1 MRKLLLSATV
11 VALSVNLATNIS
23 YAQTIITEGA
33 NTAIEADV
41 TGETGTEYGGAYQ
54 NSGTMTI
61 GTEQGDAITISGNSV
76 TTASEYG
83 YGGFVQSG
91 GDKSQ
96 LTIYDNVTFN
106 GNTASLAGGALS
118 LNGGLKTAIHDA
130 VTFTGNKAEGVAG
143 TTYGGAIYITTA
155 RDELNLEMGH
165 GTQFT
170 SNEAGSGGAIYSNDA
185 QIQIGSQAN
194 FSGNKATAES
204 GGAIYSFDSDVQ
216 ASKGVV
222 TVGEEAT
229 FDKNEAA
236 WSGGA
241 IANFDGKVDISQ
253 GAQFTTNKA
262 LDGNGGAI
270 ANNVSVGTVKDTQL
284 NIAGNTTFSG
294 NSVASTSEGYGRGGA
309 IYNAGTVNLDSTEG
323 NITFQNNTASDT
335 GRDVYLADNS
345 VMNVT
350 GSNTVSFQSG
360 EGAIAGTGAI
370 NKTGEGTFELVN
382 SDISNSYT
390 GTYTQEAG
398 TLLLDGSTMSNNFDI
413 KDGNLVLHNGSKL
426 FLSENGKIANGTITV
441 GDSVSRAAGDASV
454 LTLKKGGQIASVV
467 DLILQKNDEV
477 VIETDSS
484 LIYGGQ
490 GGDLWAGKVTL
501 KGGTLN
507 YEGLDTNGQLVAETG
522 NLNINNGT
530 LNVAGADAQNASSI
544 ASDVVVDIKDGTT
557 MVVGENGT
565 VTINSNDKWV
575 GDVKV
580 DGSNAS
586 LTIDGMTSN
595 GGLTATTG
603 SVNLAGGS
611 LTLANGSSIAN
622 AVNTTITGDVN
633 IADGSLALN
642 SGDSWTGNITV
653 NDTNASLTID
663 GMTSNGGL
671 TATTG
676 SVNLAGGSLTLAN
689 GSSIANTV
697 NTTITGDVN
706 IADGSLALN
715 NGDIWTGNITVDNAD
730 ASLTIDGMT
739 SNGGLTATTGSVNL
753 AGGSLTL
760 ANGSS
765 IADTVNTT
773 ITGDVNLTGGSLALN
788 GTDSWTGNINQTDGQ
803 LDYSLTQ
810 NCGLTASGG
819 IINVTDSSKLT
830 LVDGSSISGT
840 TETNVTDNSTLTV
853 GNNGSISGGTTT
865 VESGST
871 ITITSGGEISGGM
884 VDAQSGS
891 TFNNTGTITDGADID
906 IATSDATNSGEI
918 AGGTV
923 DIANGGALENSGTI
937 SGGTTTIASGGSVTV
952 TADGEITGGTVDA
965 QSGSTFNNAGIISD
979 GADIDIATSDAT
991 NSGEIAGGTV
1001 DIANG
1006 GALENS
1012 GTISGGTTT
1021 IANGGSVTVT
1031 AGGEITGGTTNV
1043 AGTLINNGDII
1054 AGDVNVTGTVN
1065 NNNNIGGNT
1074 NLTIDTNGNVIV
1086 GDGATVDTKGAIEI
1100 ATGGTLT
1107 INEGGE
1113 ATLKE
1118 NDIWDG
1124 DIVNTNG
1131 TLTLVGRDDSG
1142 KNYSQ
1147 TGGELVLDGS
1157 EFELGGSISGGTV
1170 TVSNGSSFDVLDGA
1184 TMTGGDVVF
1193 VGQGNTVNVDG
1204 EVTADAKYEINNDNI
1219 INIKE
1224 NGSFV
1229 ASDNDIWTDGTIE
1242 VNGGKLDFQG
1252 TVDEDGNPANGLLE
1266 ANTGEVDIN
1275 SEFTMVDGSYIA
1287 AVVNTDINKDT
1298 TLEGGSSLELN
1309 TGDTWASDATITV
1322 DGGKLVYDDLTSNG
1336 TIEGESG
1343 TIEINSGNMTV
1354 ADGSYINNAVNTT
1367 IGDADDTSKNAT
1379 VDITQGGSVQLNQGD
1394 DWNSNGTITINGGSL
1409 EYALQENGKIQAN
1422 TGELDIVDGATL
1434 TMVDAND
1441 VIAEAVAT
1449 TVDGTVDIQT
1459 GSVTLNNNDIWSDG
1473 TVKVNG
1479 GSFDFKGTV
1488 DAGGNAANGL
1498 LIANSGNVSINSDFT
1513 LQKGGS
1519 IAAAVNTTINDDTTL
1534 VGGSSL
1540 ELNTG
1545 DSWASDA
1552 TVTVDGGKLVYS
1564 DLTSNGHIDAN
1575 TGALTVKSGTLTV
1588 DDQSEISSGVNTAI
1602 LTDAIV
1608 DITGGKVSLNDNDSW
1623 DGTVTIN
1630 GGSLE
1635 YAMQENGKVQA
1646 NTGDLTIVDGA
1657 TLTMAD
1663 TNDVIAD
1670 VVDATITGTLNVQNG
1685 NATLNDNDIWTG
1697 TVHVSD
1703 DGILN
1708 LNNVVNGTL
1717 IADGGTLNFQNG
1729 ELNIT
1734 GDSIITGDATT
1745 NLTQGTVNI
1754 NNGTNGGGS
1763 VTLNDGDSWAADT
1776 TINLGQGGKLDY
1788 DLTSNGT
1795 LKADGGQL
1803 TTQDDSQLTL
1813 NGDSY
1818 INKEVT
1824 ANLAGDTTIQ
1834 NGATVDLGND
1844 GTTTVGGNDILTGDV
1859 TIDNGGT
1866 LNLFNDVTMKDPV
1879 AGAVNQSIA
1888 VNGTMN
1894 LETTGE
1900 LHLNADLSGAGDIN
1914 KNGEGDVWFHGQN
1927 GGYTGTILV
1936 DNGGDL
1942 LFENGLAGNLVFG
1955 DIDGKTIGIHADEIT
1970 GDLTQDREATI
1981 KYTTYHDDVDLD
1993 LNGNI
1998 DVTKGTLI
2006 AESKGDQNI
2015 NFGGTVN
2022 VASAADAQNPVS
2034 MDATSN
2040 GTITFGNTVD
2050 VNNATMNVGS
2060 KSGTIFQNNITLT
2073 DSILNATSGAVDF
2086 AGDLVF
2092 NDDTS
2097 IFNSMNGQVNA
2108 NTINNLDITN
2118 SQNANFQIDISSR
2131 DWKHDSFDLN
2141 NLAAA
2146 NGGKININDW
2156 QFIGKA
2162 PIDRHIKIN
2171 VFDVDDVD
2179 PTLLGQIE
2187 FTQTDKQIFTPIG
2200 WYQMFNQKQLNPI
2213 TGAYESIPGAMTASL
2228 VEYNPQV
2235 FRGQVSTV
2243 ASYANQL
2250 VTNNILFDHI
2260 FTVSNQLLAENN
2272 ANKYAA
2278 IYPQFAP
2285 YQYSRKDGSLW
2296 YKAYGTL
2303 ETLHM
2308 NRGLDVDNTAY
2319 GALVGADFPVIEM
2332 KKGWSFLP
2340 TAYVGYNGAHQNYS
2354 GVGMYQNGGQL
2365 GAMGTFMKDDF
2376 LGSLLLYGGGYGN
2389 QMDVAGYHDHTG
2401 NWFVGTAAKAAYNF
2415 HPTKHFTIQPT
2426 LLASYNYFH
2435 TQNWY
2440 TEFGDMR
2447 MNAGRLNGVN
2457 IAPGLNLIYG
2467 RETWSMYA
2475 TIQYMFNI
2483 LGTSSGNAGNVVLP
2497 DMRMQRS
2504 YIEYG
2509 VGATKTWK
2517 DRFSAYLQITV
2528 RNIGRTGIGF
2538 QGGFTFKL

>member
-185 QIQIGSQAN
+185 QIKIGNQAN

-204 GGAIYSFDSDVQ
+204 GGAIYSWDSDKQ

-229 FDKNEAA
+229 FSQNEAA

-241 IANFDGKVDISQ
+241 IFNTDGKIKVEQ
-253 GAQFTTNKA
+253 GAQFTSNQAK
-262 LDGNGGAI
+262 DGNGGAI
-270 ANNVSVGTVKDTQL
+270 ANTISVGTVEGTQL

-294 NSVASTSEGYGRGGA
+294 NSVSSGTEGYGRGGA
-309 IYNAGTVNLDSTEG
+309 IYNAGTVNLDSTKG
-323 NITFQNNTASDT
+323 NITFSQNTASDT

-350 GSNTVSFQSG
+350 GSKTVSFQSG

-370 NKTGEGTFELVN
+370 NKIGEGTFELVN

-398 TLLLDGSTMSNNFDI
+398 TLLLDGSTMSNNFQI
-413 KDGNLVLHNGSKL
+413 NNGNLVLHNGSKL

-595 GGLTATTG
+595 GGLTAATG

-611 LTLANGSSIAN
+611 LTLANGSSIAD

-633 IADGSLALN
+633 IADGSFALN

-689 GSSIANTV
+689 GSSIADAV

-715 NGDIWTGNITVDNAD
+715 SG
-730 ASLTIDGMT
+730 
-739 SNGGLTATTGSVNL
+739 
-753 AGGSLTL
+753 
-760 ANGSS
+760 
-765 IADTVNTT
+765 
-773 ITGDVNLTGGSLALN
+773 
-788 GTDSWTGNINQTDGQ
+788 DSWTGDITMTDGQ

-810 NCGLTASGG
+810 NGGLTVSGG
-819 IINVTDSSKLT
+819 TINVTDSSKLT
-830 LVDGSSISGT
+830 LVSGSSISGT

-871 ITITSGGEISGGM
+871 ITITSGGEIAGGM

-891 TFNNTGTITDGADID
+891 TFNNAGTITDGADID

-952 TADGEITGGTVDA
+952 TADGEITGGTVEVE
-965 QSGSTFNNAGIISD
+965 N
-979 GADIDIATSDAT
+979 
-991 NSGEIAGGTV
+991 GGTLENNNS
-1001 DIANG
+1001 ISG
-1006 GALENS
+1006 GAL
-1012 GTISGGTTT
+1012 
-1021 IANGGSVTVT
+1021 
-1031 AGGEITGGTTNV
+1031 NV
-1043 AGTLINNGDII
+1043 AGTVTNNGDIE
-1054 AGDVNVTGTVN
+1054 GT
-1065 NNNNIGGNT
+1065 T
-1074 NLTIDTNGNVIV
+1074 NLTINNNGEIIV

-1519 IAAAVNTTINDDTTL
+1519 IAAAVNTTINDNTTL
-1534 VGGSSL
+1534 AGGSSL

-1866 LNLFNDVTMKDPV
+1866 LNLFNDVAMKDPV

-1927 GGYTGTILV
+1927 DQYSGTILV

-1942 LFENGLAGNLVFG
+1942 LFENGLAGDLVFG
-1955 DIDGKTIGIHADEIT
+1955 NIDGKTIGIHADEIT

-2022 VASAADAQNPVS
+2022 VATAADAQNPVS

>member
-1 MRKLLLSATV
+1 MRKLLLSATI

-33 NTAIEADV
+33 NAAIETDV
-41 TGETGTEYGGAYQ
+41 TGVTGTEYGGAYQ

-96 LTIYDNVTFN
+96 LTIFDKVTFN

-155 RDELNLEMGH
+155 RDELNLETGN

-170 SNEAGSGGAIYSNDA
+170 SNEAGSGGAIYANDA
-185 QIQIGSQAN
+185 QIKIGNQAN

-204 GGAIYSFDSDVQ
+204 GGAIYSWDSDVQ

-229 FDKNEAA
+229 FDQNEAA

-241 IANFDGKVDISQ
+241 IANFDGKVDIEQ

-335 GRDVYLADNS
+335 GSDVYLADGS

-350 GSNTVSFQSG
+350 GSYTVSFQSG

-467 DLILQKNDEV
+467 DLILQKNNEV
-477 VIETDSS
+477 IIETGSTVD
-484 LIYGGQ
+484 YGGQ

-507 YEGLDTNGQLVAETG
+507 YEGLDSNGQLVAETG

-544 ASDVVVDIKDGTT
+544 ASDVVVDIKDGAT

-565 VTINSNDKWV
+565 VTINSNDKWA

-595 GGLTATTG
+595 GGLTATIG

-611 LTLANGSSIAN
+611 LTLANGSSIAD

-633 IADGSLALN
+633 LTGGSLALN
-642 SGDSWTGNITV
+642 SSDSWTGNITV

-689 GSSIANTV
+689 GSSIA
-697 NTTITGDVN
+697 
-706 IADGSLALN
+706 
-715 NGDIWTGNITVDNAD
+715 D
-730 ASLTIDGMT
+730 A
-739 SNGGLTATTGSVNL
+739 
-753 AGGSLTL
+753 
-760 ANGSS
+760 
-765 IADTVNTT
+765 VNTT

-788 GTDSWTGNINQTDGQ
+788 SGDSWTGNINQTDGQ

-810 NCGLTASGG
+810 NGGLTASGG

-853 GNNGSISGGTTT
+853 GNKGSISGGTTT
-865 VESGST
+865 VESGNT
-871 ITITSGGEISGGM
+871 I
-884 VDAQSGS
+884 
-891 TFNNTGTITDGADID
+891 
-906 IATSDATNSGEI
+906 
-918 AGGTV
+918 
-923 DIANGGALENSGTI
+923 
-937 SGGTTTIASGGSVTV
+937 TV
-952 TADGEITGGTVDA
+952 TANGEITGGTVDA
-965 QSGSTFNNAGIISD
+965 QSGSTFNNAGTISD

-1021 IANGGSVTVT
+1021 VASGGSVTVTENGEITGGTTNVETGATFDNAGTISDDANVSIAGTGTNSGEIAGGTVNVTGTLENSGTISGGTTTIANGGSVTVT
-1031 AGGEITGGTTNV
+1031 ADGEITGGTTNV

-1054 AGDVNVTGTVN
+1054 AGDINVTGTVN

-1074 NLTIDTNGNVIV
+1074 NLTIDTNGNVVV

-1100 ATGGTLT
+1100 AKGGKLT
-1107 INEGGE
+1107 INQGGE

-1118 NDIWDG
+1118 DDIWSG
-1124 DIVNTNG
+1124 TIVNENG
-1131 TLTLVGRDDSG
+1131 TLTLVDRNDSG

-1147 TGGELVLDGS
+1147 TGGELVLDGTS
-1157 EFELGGSISGGTV
+1157 FELGGTITGGQV
-1170 TVSNGSSFDVLDGA
+1170 TVSDGSNFDILDGA
-1184 TMTGGDVVF
+1184 SMTGGDVVF
-1193 VGQGNTVNVDG
+1193 VGTGNTVNVDG
-1204 EVTADAKYEINNDNI
+1204 EVTADAEYEINNNNT

-1229 ASDNDIWTDGTIE
+1229 ANNNDIWTDGTIT

-1252 TVDEDGNPANGLLE
+1252 TVDEDGASANGILQ
-1266 ANTGEVDIN
+1266 ANKGEVDIN
-1275 SEFTMVDGSYIA
+1275 SDFTMINGSYIA
-1287 AVVNTDINKDT
+1287 AAVDTDINQDT
-1298 TLEGGSSLELN
+1298 TLDSGSSLELN
-1309 TGDTWASDATITV
+1309 TYDTWASDATVTIN
-1322 DGGKLVYDDLTSNG
+1322 GGSLVYDDLTSNG
-1336 TIEGESG
+1336 HIDANTGNLTVNSG
-1343 TIEINSGNMTV
+1343 TLTVDNQCDVAGAVNITV
-1354 ADGSYINNAVNTT
+1354 AENATVNIT
-1367 IGDADDTSKNAT
+1367 GDDTSK
-1379 VDITQGGSVQLNQGD
+1379 GSVSLNGND
-1394 DWNSNGTITINGGSL
+1394 SWDGTITINGGFL
-1409 EYALQENGKIQAN
+1409 EYAMQENGKIQAN
-1422 TGELDIVDGATL
+1422 TGELNIVEGGTL
-1434 TMVDAND
+1434 TMVDSND
-1441 VIAEAVAT
+1441 VIKDAVET
-1449 TVDGTVDIQT
+1449 TV
-1459 GSVTLNNNDIWSDG
+1459 N
-1473 TVKVNG
+1473 
-1479 GSFDFKGTV
+1479 
-1488 DAGGNAANGL
+1488 
-1498 LIANSGNVSINSDFT
+1498 
-1513 LQKGGS
+1513 
-1519 IAAAVNTTINDDTTL
+1519 
-1534 VGGSSL
+1534 
-1540 ELNTG
+1540 
-1545 DSWASDA
+1545 
-1552 TVTVDGGKLVYS
+1552 
-1564 DLTSNGHIDAN
+1564 
-1575 TGALTVKSGTLTV
+1575 
-1588 DDQSEISSGVNTAI
+1588 
-1602 LTDAIV
+1602 
-1608 DITGGKVSLNDNDSW
+1608 
-1623 DGTVTIN
+1623 
-1630 GGSLE
+1630 
-1635 YAMQENGKVQA
+1635 
-1646 NTGDLTIVDGA
+1646 
-1657 TLTMAD
+1657 
-1663 TNDVIAD
+1663 
-1670 VVDATITGTLNVQNG
+1670 GTLNVQNG

-1703 DGILN
+1703 DGTLN

-1717 IADGGTLNFQNG
+1717 IADDGTLNFQNG
-1729 ELNIT
+1729 DLNIT
-1734 GDSIITGDATT
+1734 GNSIITGDATT
-1745 NLTQGTVNI
+1745 NLKQGTVNI
-1754 NNGTNGGGS
+1754 KNGTNDGGS
-1763 VTLNDGDSWAADT
+1763 VTLNDSDSWASGVT
-1776 TINLGQGGKLDY
+1776 VNLGQGGKLDY

-1818 INKEVT
+1818 INKEVS

-1834 NGATVDLGND
+1834 NGATVSLGDD
-1844 GTTTVGGNDILTGDV
+1844 GVTTTGGNDILTGDV

-1866 LNLFNDVTMKDPV
+1866 LNLFNDVAMKDPV

-1942 LFENGLAGNLVFG
+1942 LFENRLAGNLVFG
-1955 DIDGKTIGIHADEIT
+1955 DIDGETIGIHADEIT

-1981 KYTTYHDDVDLD
+1981 MYTTYHDDVDLD

-1998 DVTKGTLI
+1998 DVSKGTLI
-2006 AESKGDQNI
+2006 AESKGDRDI
-2015 NFGGTVN
+2015 NFGGTIN
-2022 VASAADAQNPVS
+2022 VSAAADAQNPVS
-2034 MDATSN
+2034 MDAISN
-2040 GTITFGNTVD
+2040 GTITFANTVD
-2050 VNNATMNVGS
+2050 VNKATMNVSSG
-2060 KSGTIFQNNITLT
+2060 SGTIFQNNVTLT

-2092 NDDTS
+2092 SDDTS

-2108 NTINNLDITN
+2108 NTISNLDMTN
-2118 SQNANFQIDISSR
+2118 SQNANFQIDISTR

-2141 NLAAA
+2141 GLAAA
-2146 NGGKININDW
+2146 NGGKINISDW

-2171 VFDVDDVD
+2171 VFDVDDID

-2260 FTVSNQLLAENN
+2260 FTVSNQLMAENN

-2365 GAMGTFMKDDF
+2365 GAMGTFMKNDF

-2435 TQNWY
+2435 TQNWF

-2447 MNAGRLNGVN
+2447 MNAGRLNGINV
-2457 IAPGLNLIYG
+2457 APGLNLIYG

-2538 QGGFTFKL
+2538 QGGFNFKL

>member
-1 MRKLLLSATV
+1 MRKLLLSATI

-33 NTAIEADV
+33 NAAIETDV
-41 TGETGTEYGGAYQ
+41 TGVTGTEYGGAYQ

-96 LTIYDNVTFN
+96 LTIFDKVTFN

-155 RDELNLEMGH
+155 RDELNLETGN

-170 SNEAGSGGAIYSNDA
+170 SNEAGSGGAIYANDA
-185 QIQIGSQAN
+185 QIKIGNQAN

-204 GGAIYSFDSDVQ
+204 GGAIYSWDSDVQ

-229 FDKNEAA
+229 FDQNEAA

-241 IANFDGKVDISQ
+241 IANFDGKVDIEQ

-335 GRDVYLADNS
+335 GSDVYLADGS

-350 GSNTVSFQSG
+350 GSYTVSFQSG

-467 DLILQKNDEV
+467 DLILQKNNEV
-477 VIETDSS
+477 IIETDSS

-507 YEGLDTNGQLVAETG
+507 YEGLDSNGQLVAETG

-544 ASDVVVDIKDGTT
+544 ASDVVVDIKDGAT

-565 VTINSNDKWV
+565 VTINSNDKWA

-580 DGSNAS
+580 DGSNASLTIDGMTSNGGLTATTGSVNLAGGSLTLANGSSIADAVNTTITGDVNLTGGSLALNSSDSWTGNITVNDTNAS

-622 AVNTTITGDVN
+622 AVNTTITGNVN

-689 GSSIANTV
+689 GSSIADAV

-715 NGDIWTGNITVDNAD
+715 SG
-730 ASLTIDGMT
+730 
-739 SNGGLTATTGSVNL
+739 
-753 AGGSLTL
+753 
-760 ANGSS
+760 
-765 IADTVNTT
+765 
-773 ITGDVNLTGGSLALN
+773 
-788 GTDSWTGNINQTDGQ
+788 DSWTGNINQTDGQ

-810 NCGLTASGG
+810 NGGLTASGG

-853 GNNGSISGGTTT
+853 GNKGSISGGTTT
-865 VESGST
+865 VESGNT
-871 ITITSGGEISGGM
+871 I
-884 VDAQSGS
+884 
-891 TFNNTGTITDGADID
+891 
-906 IATSDATNSGEI
+906 
-918 AGGTV
+918 
-923 DIANGGALENSGTI
+923 
-937 SGGTTTIASGGSVTV
+937 TV
-952 TADGEITGGTVDA
+952 TANGEITGGTVDA

-1021 IANGGSVTVT
+1021 VASGGSVTVTENGEITGGTTNVETGATFDNAGTISDDANVSIAGTGTNSGEIAGGTVNVTGTLENSGTISGGTTTIANGGSVTVT
-1031 AGGEITGGTTNV
+1031 ADGEIIGGTTNV

-1074 NLTIDTNGNVIV
+1074 NLTIDTNGNVVV

-1100 ATGGTLT
+1100 AIGGTLT

-1118 NDIWDG
+1118 NDIWAG

-1147 TGGELVLDGS
+1147 TGGELVLNGS

-1193 VGQGNTVNVDG
+1193 VGKGNTVNVDG
-1204 EVTADAKYEINNDNI
+1204 IVTADAEYEINNNNT

-1229 ASDNDIWTDGTIE
+1229 ANSNDIWTDGTIT

-1252 TVDEDGNPANGLLE
+1252 TIDEQGQSANGILH

-1275 SEFTMVDGSYIA
+1275 SDFTMINGSYIA
-1287 AVVNTDINKDT
+1287 AAVDTDINQDT
-1298 TLEGGSSLELN
+1298 TLNSGSSLELN
-1309 TGDTWASDATITV
+1309 TGDTWASDATVTIN
-1322 DGGKLVYDDLTSNG
+1322 GGSLVYDDLTSNG
-1336 TIEGESG
+1336 HIDANTGNLTVNSG
-1343 TIEINSGNMTV
+1343 TLTV
-1354 ADGSYINNAVNTT
+1354 DNQSDIAGAVNTT
-1367 IGDADDTSKNAT
+1367 IAENAT
-1379 VDITQGGSVQLNQGD
+1379 VNITGDDASKGSVSLNGND
-1394 DWNSNGTITINGGSL
+1394 SWDGTVTINGGSL

-1422 TGELDIVDGATL
+1422 TGDLNIV
-1434 TMVDAND
+1434 
-1441 VIAEAVAT
+1441 E
-1449 TVDGTVDIQT
+1449 
-1459 GSVTLNNNDIWSDG
+1459 GS
-1473 TVKVNG
+1473 
-1479 GSFDFKGTV
+1479 
-1488 DAGGNAANGL
+1488 
-1498 LIANSGNVSINSDFT
+1498 
-1513 LQKGGS
+1513 
-1519 IAAAVNTTINDDTTL
+1519 
-1534 VGGSSL
+1534 
-1540 ELNTG
+1540 
-1545 DSWASDA
+1545 
-1552 TVTVDGGKLVYS
+1552 
-1564 DLTSNGHIDAN
+1564 
-1575 TGALTVKSGTLTV
+1575 
-1588 DDQSEISSGVNTAI
+1588 
-1602 LTDAIV
+1602 
-1608 DITGGKVSLNDNDSW
+1608 
-1623 DGTVTIN
+1623 
-1630 GGSLE
+1630 
-1635 YAMQENGKVQA
+1635 
-1646 NTGDLTIVDGA
+1646 

-1670 VVDATITGTLNVQNG
+1670 AVDTTIKGTLNVANG

-1703 DGILN
+1703 DGTLN

-1729 ELNIT
+1729 VLNMT
-1734 GDSIITGDATT
+1734 GDSVITGDATT

-1754 NNGTNGGGS
+1754 NNGTNDGGS
-1763 VTLNDGDSWAADT
+1763 VTLNDSDSWASDVT
-1776 TINLGQGGKLDY
+1776 VNLGQGGKLDY

-1818 INKEVT
+1818 INKEVS

-1834 NGATVDLGND
+1834 NGATVSLGDD
-1844 GTTTVGGNDILTGDV
+1844 GVTTTGGNDILTGDV

-1866 LNLFNDVTMKDPV
+1866 LNLFNDVAMKDPV

-1955 DIDGKTIGIHADEIT
+1955 DIDGETIGIHADAIT

-1981 KYTTYHDDVDLD
+1981 MYTTYHDDVDLD

-1998 DVTKGTLI
+1998 DVSKGTLI
-2006 AESKGDQNI
+2006 AESKGDRDI
-2015 NFGGTVN
+2015 NFGGTIN
-2022 VASAADAQNPVS
+2022 VSAAADAQNPVS

-2040 GTITFGNTVD
+2040 GTITFANTVD
-2050 VNNATMNVGS
+2050 VNKATMNVSSG
-2060 KSGTIFQNNITLT
+2060 SGTIFQNNVTLT

-2092 NDDTS
+2092 SDDTS

-2108 NTINNLDITN
+2108 NTISNLDMTN
-2118 SQNANFQIDISSR
+2118 SQNANFQIDISTR

-2141 NLAAA
+2141 GLAAA
-2146 NGGKININDW
+2146 NGGKINISDW

-2171 VFDVDDVD
+2171 VFDVDDID

-2260 FTVSNQLLAENN
+2260 FTVSNQLMAENN

-2365 GAMGTFMKDDF
+2365 GAMGTFMKNDF

-2435 TQNWY
+2435 TQNWF

-2447 MNAGRLNGVN
+2447 MNAGRLNGINV
-2457 IAPGLNLIYG
+2457 APGLNLIYG

-2538 QGGFTFKL
+2538 QGGFNFKL

>member
-1 MRKLLLSATV
+1 MKTL
-11 VALSVNLATNIS
+11 
-23 YAQTIITEGA
+23 
-33 NTAIEADV
+33 
-41 TGETGTEYGGAYQ
+41 
-54 NSGTMTI
+54 
-61 GTEQGDAITISGNSV
+61 
-76 TTASEYG
+76 
-83 YGGFVQSG
+83 
-91 GDKSQ
+91 KQ
-96 LTIYDNVTFN
+96 LTV
-106 GNTASLAGGALS
+106 
-118 LNGGLKTAIHDA
+118 
-130 VTFTGNKAEGVAG
+130 
-143 TTYGGAIYITTA
+143 
-155 RDELNLEMGH
+155 
-165 GTQFT
+165 
-170 SNEAGSGGAIYSNDA
+170 
-185 QIQIGSQAN
+185 
-194 FSGNKATAES
+194 
-204 GGAIYSFDSDVQ
+204 
-216 ASKGVV
+216 
-222 TVGEEAT
+222 
-229 FDKNEAA
+229 
-236 WSGGA
+236 
-241 IANFDGKVDISQ
+241 
-253 GAQFTTNKA
+253 
-262 LDGNGGAI
+262 
-270 ANNVSVGTVKDTQL
+270 
-284 NIAGNTTFSG
+284 
-294 NSVASTSEGYGRGGA
+294 
-309 IYNAGTVNLDSTEG
+309 
-323 NITFQNNTASDT
+323 
-335 GRDVYLADNS
+335 
-345 VMNVT
+345 
-350 GSNTVSFQSG
+350 
-360 EGAIAGTGAI
+360 
-370 NKTGEGTFELVN
+370 LV
-382 SDISNSYT
+382 
-390 GTYTQEAG
+390 
-398 TLLLDGSTMSNNFDI
+398 
-413 KDGNLVLHNGSKL
+413 L
-426 FLSENGKIANGTITV
+426 FLS
-441 GDSVSRAAGDASV
+441 
-454 LTLKKGGQIASVV
+454 
-467 DLILQKNDEV
+467 
-477 VIETDSS
+477 
-484 LIYGGQ
+484 
-490 GGDLWAGKVTL
+490 
-501 KGGTLN
+501 
-507 YEGLDTNGQLVAETG
+507 GL
-522 NLNINNGT
+522 
-530 LNVAGADAQNASSI
+530 
-544 ASDVVVDIKDGTT
+544 
-557 MVVGENGT
+557 M
-565 VTINSNDKWV
+565 
-575 GDVKV
+575 
-580 DGSNAS
+580 
-586 LTIDGMTSN
+586 
-595 GGLTATTG
+595 TTG
-603 SVNLAGGS
+603 CDRKE
-611 LTLANGSSIAN
+611 N
-622 AVNTTITGDVN
+622 APPPEPPT
-633 IADGSLALN
+633 
-642 SGDSWTGNITV
+642 
-653 NDTNASLTID
+653 
-663 GMTSNGGL
+663 
-671 TATTG
+671 
-676 SVNLAGGSLTLAN
+676 
-689 GSSIANTV
+689 
-697 NTTITGDVN
+697 
-706 IADGSLALN
+706 
-715 NGDIWTGNITVDNAD
+715 
-730 ASLTIDGMT
+730 
-739 SNGGLTATTGSVNL
+739 
-753 AGGSLTL
+753 
-760 ANGSS
+760 
-765 IADTVNTT
+765 
-773 ITGDVNLTGGSLALN
+773 
-788 GTDSWTGNINQTDGQ
+788 
-803 LDYSLTQ
+803 
-810 NCGLTASGG
+810 
-819 IINVTDSSKLT
+819 INVTDSSKLT
-830 LVDGSSISGT
+830 LISGSSISGT

-871 ITITSGGEISGGM
+871 ITITSGGEIAGGM

-891 TFNNTGTITDGADID
+891 TFNNAGTITDGADID

-952 TADGEITGGTVDA
+952 TADGEITGGTVEVE
-965 QSGSTFNNAGIISD
+965 N
-979 GADIDIATSDAT
+979 
-991 NSGEIAGGTV
+991 GGTLENNNS
-1001 DIANG
+1001 ISG
-1006 GALENS
+1006 GAL
-1012 GTISGGTTT
+1012 
-1021 IANGGSVTVT
+1021 
-1031 AGGEITGGTTNV
+1031 NV
-1043 AGTLINNGDII
+1043 AGTVTNNGDIE
-1054 AGDVNVTGTVN
+1054 GT
-1065 NNNNIGGNT
+1065 T
-1074 NLTIDTNGNVIV
+1074 NLTINNNGEIIV

-1519 IAAAVNTTINDDTTL
+1519 IAAAVNTTINDNTTL
-1534 VGGSSL
+1534 EGGSSL

-1552 TVTVDGGKLVYS
+1552 TITVDGGKLVYS

-1663 TNDVIAD
+1663 MNDVIAD

-1866 LNLFNDVTMKDPV
+1866 LNLFNDVAMKDPV

-1927 GGYTGTILV
+1927 DQYSGTILV

-1942 LFENGLAGNLVFG
+1942 LFENGLAGDLVLG
-1955 DIDGKTIGIHADEIT
+1955 NIDGKTIGIHADEIT

-2022 VASAADAQNPVS
+2022 VATAADAQNPVS

>member
-1 MRKLLLSATV
+1 MRKLLLSATI

-33 NTAIEADV
+33 NAAIEADV
-41 TGETGTEYGGAYQ
+41 TGVTGTEYGGAYQ

-96 LTIYDNVTFN
+96 LTIFDNVTFN
-106 GNTASLAGGALS
+106 GNTASSAGGALS

-185 QIQIGSQAN
+185 QIKIGNQAN

-204 GGAIYSFDSDVQ
+204 GGAIYSWDSDVQ

-241 IANFDGKVDISQ
+241 IFNTDGKVELDK

-294 NSVASTSEGYGRGGA
+294 NSVESTSEGYGRGGA

-335 GRDVYLADNS
+335 GSDVYLADGS

-360 EGAIAGTGAI
+360 EGSIAGAGAI

-467 DLILQKNDEV
+467 DLILQKNNEV

-507 YEGLDTNGQLVAETG
+507 YEGLPSNGQLIAETG

-544 ASDVVVDIKDGTT
+544 ASDVVVDIKDGAT

-565 VTINSNDKWV
+565 VTINSNDKWA

-595 GGLTATTG
+595 G
-603 SVNLAGGS
+603 
-611 LTLANGSSIAN
+611 
-622 AVNTTITGDVN
+622 
-633 IADGSLALN
+633 
-642 SGDSWTGNITV
+642 
-653 NDTNASLTID
+653 
-663 GMTSNGGL
+663 
-671 TATTG
+671 
-676 SVNLAGGSLTLAN
+676 
-689 GSSIANTV
+689 
-697 NTTITGDVN
+697 
-706 IADGSLALN
+706 
-715 NGDIWTGNITVDNAD
+715 
-730 ASLTIDGMT
+730 
-739 SNGGLTATTGSVNL
+739 
-753 AGGSLTL
+753 
-760 ANGSS
+760 
-765 IADTVNTT
+765 
-773 ITGDVNLTGGSLALN
+773 
-788 GTDSWTGNINQTDGQ
+788 
-803 LDYSLTQ
+803 
-810 NCGLTASGG
+810 GLTASGG

-853 GNNGSISGGTTT
+853 GNKGSISGGTTT
-865 VESGST
+865 VESGNT
-871 ITITSGGEISGGM
+871 I
-884 VDAQSGS
+884 
-891 TFNNTGTITDGADID
+891 
-906 IATSDATNSGEI
+906 
-918 AGGTV
+918 
-923 DIANGGALENSGTI
+923 
-937 SGGTTTIASGGSVTV
+937 TV
-952 TADGEITGGTVDA
+952 TANGEITGGTVDA

-1021 IANGGSVTVT
+1021 IASGGSVTVT
-1031 AGGEITGGTTNV
+1031 ADGEIIGGTTNV

-1074 NLTIDTNGNVIV
+1074 NLTIDTNGNVVV

-1118 NDIWDG
+1118 NDIWAG

-1147 TGGELVLDGS
+1147 TGGELVLNGS

-1193 VGQGNTVNVDG
+1193 VGKGNTVNVDG
-1204 EVTADAKYEINNDNI
+1204 IVTADAEYEINNNNT

-1229 ASDNDIWTDGTIE
+1229 ANSNDIWTDGTIT

-1252 TVDEDGNPANGLLE
+1252 TVDEDGSPANGLLQ

-1275 SEFTMVDGSYIA
+1275 SDFTMINGSYIA
-1287 AVVNTDINKDT
+1287 AAVDTDINQDT
-1298 TLEGGSSLELN
+1298 TLNSGSSLELN
-1309 TGDTWASDATITV
+1309 TGDTWASDATVTIN
-1322 DGGKLVYDDLTSNG
+1322 GGSLVYDDLTSNG
-1336 TIEGESG
+1336 HIDANTGNLTVNSG
-1343 TIEINSGNMTV
+1343 TLTV
-1354 ADGSYINNAVNTT
+1354 DNQSDIAGAVNTT
-1367 IGDADDTSKNAT
+1367 IAENAT
-1379 VDITQGGSVQLNQGD
+1379 VNITGDDASKGSVSLNGND
-1394 DWNSNGTITINGGSL
+1394 SWDGTVTINGGSL

-1422 TGELDIVDGATL
+1422 TGDLNIVEGGTL
-1434 TMVDAND
+1434 TMVD
-1441 VIAEAVAT
+1441 
-1449 TVDGTVDIQT
+1449 
-1459 GSVTLNNNDIWSDG
+1459 S
-1473 TVKVNG
+1473 
-1479 GSFDFKGTV
+1479 
-1488 DAGGNAANGL
+1488 
-1498 LIANSGNVSINSDFT
+1498 
-1513 LQKGGS
+1513 
-1519 IAAAVNTTINDDTTL
+1519 
-1534 VGGSSL
+1534 
-1540 ELNTG
+1540 
-1545 DSWASDA
+1545 
-1552 TVTVDGGKLVYS
+1552 
-1564 DLTSNGHIDAN
+1564 
-1575 TGALTVKSGTLTV
+1575 
-1588 DDQSEISSGVNTAI
+1588 
-1602 LTDAIV
+1602 
-1608 DITGGKVSLNDNDSW
+1608 
-1623 DGTVTIN
+1623 
-1630 GGSLE
+1630 
-1635 YAMQENGKVQA
+1635 
-1646 NTGDLTIVDGA
+1646 
-1657 TLTMAD
+1657 
-1663 TNDVIAD
+1663 NDVIAD
-1670 VVDATITGTLNVQNG
+1670 AVETTVNGTLNVQNG
-1685 NATLNDNDIWTG
+1685 NATLNDNDIWSG

-1703 DGILN
+1703 DGTLN

-1734 GDSIITGDATT
+1734 GNSIITGDATT

-1754 NNGTNGGGS
+1754 NNGTNDGGS
-1763 VTLNDGDSWAADT
+1763 VTLNDSDSWAADT

-1803 TTQDDSQLTL
+1803 ITQDDSQLTL

-1818 INKEVT
+1818 INKEVS

-1834 NGATVDLGND
+1834 NGATVTLGDD
-1844 GTTTVGGNDILTGDV
+1844 GVTQAGGNDILTGDV

-1866 LNLFNDVTMKDPV
+1866 LNLFNDVAMKDPV

-1900 LHLNADLSGAGDIN
+1900 LHLNADLSGAGDVN
-1914 KNGEGDVWFHGQN
+1914 KNGEGNIWFHGQN

-1955 DIDGKTIGIHADEIT
+1955 NIDGKTIGIHADEIT
-1970 GDLTQDREATI
+1970 GDLTQEREATI

-1998 DVTKGTLI
+1998 NVTKGSLI
-2006 AESKGDQNI
+2006 AESKGDRDI

-2022 VASAADAQNPVS
+2022 VEAAADAQNPVS

-2050 VNNATMNVGS
+2050 VNKATMNVSSG
-2060 KSGTIFQNNITLT
+2060 SGTIFQNNVTLT
-2073 DSILNATSGAVDF
+2073 ESILNATSGAVDF
-2086 AGDLVF
+2086 SNLAF
-2092 NDDTS
+2092 KDDTS

-2108 NTINNLDITN
+2108 NTINNLDITD
-2118 SQNANFQIDISSR
+2118 SQNANFQIDISTR

-2141 NLAAA
+2141 GLAAA
-2146 NGGKININDW
+2146 NGGKINISDW

-2213 TGAYESIPGAMTASL
+2213 TGAYETIPGAMTASL

-2260 FTVSNQLLAENN
+2260 FTVSNQLMAENN

-2365 GAMGTFMKDDF
+2365 GAMGTFMKNDF

-2435 TQNWY
+2435 TQNWF

-2447 MNAGRLNGVN
+2447 MNAGRLNGINV
-2457 IAPGLNLIYG
+2457 APGLNLIYG

-2538 QGGFTFKL
+2538 QGGFNFKL